1 MNEKHTSKLGIKLF
15 KLFQDICN
23 IGTSFRIEVEYNNRN
38 NNINVPN
45 SILPP
50 NSSVIN
56 VYILYITLQHSLDN
70 IYKALKYFVW
80 HICFY
85 YFI

>member
-23 IGTSFRIEVEYNNRN
+23 IGTSFRIEVQYNNRN

-45 SILPP
+45 ATVPP
-50 NSSVIN
+50 NSSVTN
-56 VYILYITLQHSLDN
+56 MYILYIILQHYLDN
-70 IYKALKYFVW
+70 ICKA
-80 HICFY
+80 
-85 YFI
+85 